1 MRPAFPDARQI
12 GREIDAFLGAW
23 QSAPTSTISLVEN
36 MLDKSRYFSL
46 IGVQPLVLL
55 FLVVTSIAGATDPS
69 SFDSTAQTEAE
80 QTEALRHRLESL
92 RSRESGVTL
101 SFTRLNQSFLVHH
114 TPMALRLGGC
124 TFDVAKG
131 MSGLIDILLGAKIKV
146 GYPAGS
152 EKYQPEARFGVYIG
166 VDLPEGLDLWFSNP
180 LNYSAHDQW
189 VVGQSHDRG
198 EVTAYRIMAA
208 PTLRNALWDWAHANG
223 YPRQNTAAECQDM
236 LKDNPPRQAARH

>member
-1 MRPAFPDARQI
+1 
-12 GREIDAFLGAW
+12 
-23 QSAPTSTISLVEN
+23 
-36 MLDKSRYFSL
+36 MLDKSRYFPL
-46 IGVQPLVLL
+46 FGVLPLVVL
-55 FLVVTSIAGATDPS
+55 FLVVPSIAGAADPS
-69 SFDSTAQTEAE
+69 SVDSTAGTEAV

-92 RSRESGVTL
+92 RNRNLGVTL
-101 SFTRLNQSFLVHH
+101 SFTRLNQSFGVHH

-124 TFDVAKG
+124 TYDVAKDMPG
-131 MSGLIDILLGAKIKV
+131 FIDLLLGAKISV
-146 GYPAGS
+146 GYPAGW

-166 VDLPEGLDLWFSNP
+166 VDSPEGLDLWFSNP
-180 LNYSAHDQW
+180 LHFSAHDQR

-236 LKDNPPRQAARH
+236 LKDNPPRQAARQ